1 MKKIAHAMGLLSLVA
16 FTASAFGGTTATA
29 TIDNFRIQL
38 IDLDPNDGVA
48 PAIKFDD
55 GSFLLYSGQADGFG
69 SSDGSGGYAF
79 APFAQVSTNATD
91 GAQAARAALAGDVF
105 GAGASIAVSASTG
118 STAPVANGIASLES
132 GTPTGY
138 YGFTLTP
145 QTRVLFLGDANTTAS
160 TDLLGRSDSGQAR
173 IEFSTFADGAIDS
186 TGGGV
191 YLLSDVSTAA
201 HDAQSQQLDVTL
213 ANASDQSLHGEVR
226 LAMSAEAT
234 TYAPVVVLPT
244 PEPDAALLPLLGFGW
259 LALRARRRGAAQA

>member
-1 MKKIAHAMGLLSLVA
+1 MTKIAHTMGVLSLAA

-38 IDLDPNDGVA
+38 IDLDPNDGIA

-55 GSFLLYSGQADGFG
+55 GSFLQYSALADGFG

-79 APFAQVSTNATD
+79 APFAQVSTNAAR
-91 GAQAARAALAGDVF
+91 GAQTASAALAGDVF
-105 GAGASIAVSASTG
+105 GAGASITLSASTG
-118 STAPVANGIASLES
+118 STAPVASGVASIDF

-145 QTRVLFLGDANTTAS
+145 QTRILFLGDANTTAS
-160 TDLLGRSDSGQAR
+160 TDFLGQSDSGQAR
-173 IEFSTFADGAIDS
+173 IEFGTFADGAIDT
-186 TGGGV
+186 TGDGAFLWANVGAV
-191 YLLSDVSTAA
+191 A

-213 ANASDQSLHGEVR
+213 ANASGQSLHGEVR
-226 LAMSAEAT
+226 LAISAEAT

-244 PEPDAALLPLLGFGW
+244 PEPNAALLPLLGFGW
-259 LALRARRRGAAQA
+259 LALRARRRGAARA